1 MPSRLLI
8 QERGKGLRGEWA
20 LRLRGAVE
28 ELLLAADQAHVS
40 GMKAA
45 EDRLK
50 QLTLELV
57 LAVGQRGGLAVQDQ
71 AAAR

>member
-20 LRLRGAVE
+20 LRLRGAVK
-28 ELLLAADQAHVS
+28 ELLLDADQAHVS

-57 LAVGQRGGLAVQDQ
+57 LSVGQRGGLAVQDQ
-71 AAAR
+71 AAAQ